1 MLTVARLTIGVI
13 APLAMSRTAVVSS
26 ISEQNFTIANWS
38 ELVKDGNLKGERGLP
53 PTKKR

>member
-1 MLTVARLTIGVI
+1 VARHYRYVTG
-13 APLAMSRTAVVSS
+13 PLAMSRTAVVSS

-53 PTKKR
+53 PTNKR